1 MRIGTFVF
9 TDGADLDGIIERV
22 RAAADAGLDAV
33 HFSQVLSWD
42 ALTAAALAGREVP
55 GIDVGVA
62 VVPTYPRHPLALAG
76 QALSVQ
82 AATGNRLVL
91 GIGPGH
97 PSMMEGWYG
106 YSYDRP
112 VRHVREYLTALRPL
126 LRGED
131 VEYRGETLTAV
142 GRVDVPGAE
151 PPPVLLAALGP
162 QMLRIAG
169 RLADGTV
176 TTWANPPVIAD
187 HVAPSIV
194 RAAEEAG
201 RPAPR
206 VVVTFLASVTADP
219 DGLRRTLAEQFA
231 GVAELPAYKA
241 LLDRQGLDGPEQTAA
256 LGDEAEVERA
266 VRAYRDAGATELVVV
281 AMGTPE
287 EQARTIELAASLRR
301 TL

>member
-1 MRIGTFVF
+1 MRIGTYVPY
-9 TDGADLDGIIERV
+9 DGTDLDGIIGRV

-33 HFSQVLSWD
+33 YFTQQLSWD
-42 ALTAAALAGREVP
+42 ALTVAALAGREVP
-55 GIDVGVA
+55 GIDIGVA

-76 QALSVQ
+76 QALSAQ
-82 AATGNRLVL
+82 AASGNRLVL
-91 GIGPGH
+91 GLGPSH
-97 PSMMEGWYG
+97 AFMMEGWFG

-126 LRGED
+126 LRGENA
-131 VEYRGETLTAV
+131 EFRGETLTAV
-142 GRVDVPGAE
+142 GRVDVPGVEA
-151 PPPVLLAALGP
+151 PPVLLSALGP
-162 QMLRIAG
+162 QMLRVAG

-176 TTWANPPVIAD
+176 TTWTTPQVIAD

-206 VVVTFLASVTADP
+206 VVVTTLASVTADP

-231 GVAELPAYKA
+231 GVADMPAYKA
-241 LLDRQGLDGPEQTAA
+241 ILERQGLSGPGDTIVA
-256 LGDEAEVERA
+256 GDEAEVERA
-266 VRAYRDAGATELVVV
+266 VRAYRDAGATELMV
-281 AMGTPE
+281 APMGTDE
-287 EQARTIELAASLRR
+287 EVARTIELAAALRR